1 MITQIILTR
10 ILIDGGFLTF
20 VVSTVLVLM
29 LYFKP
34 RMALSDYPE
43 DVRAAVPPRTQEE
56 FRAGIILTIPLLILL
71 IAYPL
76 RSVHRVEFILGGE
89 ISYGMAFL
97 VIFCEYFMVSMFDLI
112 VLDWLMFYTWT
123 PKFLVLPGTEGF
135 VGYKNF
141 RPHLKAQL
149 ITGNLT
155 VIIFSALLALIPTFL
170 W

>member
-1 MITQIILTR
+1 MVTQIYLTR
-10 ILIDGGFLTF
+10 ILTDGGILT
-20 VVSTVLVLM
+20 VIVSTVLVLM

-43 DVRAAVPPRTQEE
+43 DVRAAVPPRTKEE

-76 RSVHRVEFILGGE
+76 RSIHRMEFILGGE

-135 VGYKNF
+135 AGYKNF

>member
-1 MITQIILTR
+1 MVTQILLTR
-10 ILIDGGFLTF
+10 ILIDGGILTA

-43 DVRAAVPPRTQEE
+43 DVKAAIPPRTKEE
-56 FRAGIILTIPLLILL
+56 LRAGIVLSIPLLILF

-76 RSVHRVEFILGGE
+76 YSVWRVKFIIGDELT
-89 ISYGMAFL
+89 YWMAFAI
-97 VIFCEYFMVSMFDLI
+97 IFGEYFIVSMFDLI
-112 VLDWLMFYTWT
+112 VLDLFMFYTWT

-135 VGYKNF
+135 AGYKDY
-141 RPHLKAQL
+141 RPHVKAQL
-149 ITGNLT
+149 TVGNLMLG
-155 VIIFSALLALIPTFL
+155 IFSALLALVPTYL

>member
-89 ISYGMAFL
+89 IGYGMAFL

-135 VGYKNF
+135 AGYKNF

>member
-1 MITQIILTR
+1 MVTQIMLNR
-10 ILIDGGFLTF
+10 ILIDGGILTA

-43 DVRAAVPPRTQEE
+43 DVKAAVPPRTKEE
-56 FRAGIILTIPLLILL
+56 LSAGIILSIPLLILF

-76 RSVHRVEFILGGE
+76 YSVWRVEFMLGYE
-89 ISYGMAFL
+89 ITYWMAFA
-97 VIFCEYFMVSMFDLI
+97 VIFGEYFMVSMFDLI
-112 VLDWLMFYTWT
+112 VLDLLMFYTWT

-135 VGYKNF
+135 AGYKDY
-141 RPHLKAQL
+141 RPHVKAQL
-149 ITGNLT
+149 MTGNVML
-155 VIIFSALLALIPTFL
+155 IIFSALLALVPKFL